1 MNPTINR
8 ARWLALTLLL
18 PLLLLAIQARAHH
31 GWGWATADEF
41 EISGV
46 IPAVRLG
53 NPHGELTLD
62 VQGETWVV
70 EVGQPWRNERAGLT
84 DDMLSV
90 GRSVTVHGQRSA
102 RANER
107 LVKAEWLMIDGKRYV
122 LYPERDS

>member
-1 MNPTINR
+1 MNR
-8 ARWLALTLLL
+8 SVHWARWLALTLLL

-31 GWGWATADEF
+31 GWGWASADEF

-46 IPAVRLG
+46 ITAVRLG

-84 DDMLSV
+84 DEMLAI

-102 RANER
+102 RAEER
-107 LVKAEWLMIDGKRYV
+107 LVKAEWVMIDGKRYV
-122 LYPERDS
+122 LYPERSS

>member
-46 IPAVRLG
+46 ITAVRLG

>member
-46 IPAVRLG
+46 ITAVRLG

-122 LYPERDS
+122 LYPERSS